1 MISRTTKRFVGILI
15 CLSLASIG
23 LLPSQAAS
31 EDPSIGAEL
40 EGKNF
45 VDIDGHSHNT
55 REWVDKKVVV
65 FVFIG
70 IDCPISN
77 RYAPELNAIYHD
89 FSRRGLS
96 MYGVLSDRTVTEAEA
111 RKHSTD
117 FALQFPVL
125 IDSSIEL
132 AKILGAKITP
142 EAVVLTAKGVPIYRG
157 RIDNTYI
164 TFGQMRNEPTVTDL
178 RTVLD
183 RAVQGITEPYRYTPS
198 IGCSIPLKER

>member
-1 MISRTTKRFVGILI
+1 
-15 CLSLASIG
+15 
-23 LLPSQAAS
+23 
-31 EDPSIGAEL
+31 
-40 EGKNF
+40 
-45 VDIDGHSHNT
+45 
-55 REWVDKKVVV
+55 
-65 FVFIG
+65 
-70 IDCPISN
+70 
-77 RYAPELNAIYHD
+77 
-89 FSRRGLS
+89 